1 MPSLMI
7 SPFQIASDQVYNEE
21 AAGSTT
27 QSNNHQRSQNASYD
41 DQLKN
46 FIVP

>member
-1 MPSLMI
+1 MI
-7 SPFQIASDQVYNEE
+7 SPFQIASDQVYNDE

-27 QSNNHQRSQNASYD
+27 QSNNHQRSLENQNASYD